1 MLHHP
6 VIEIFL
12 QSNFLIFFNCQNSNW
27 MFLQL
32 RLSLVP
38 FKVQSKKEGKHRDSQ
53 TLPPHTGTSYLLHT
67 NEAPVSQPE
76 DLF

>member
-1 MLHHP
+1 
-6 VIEIFL
+6 
-12 QSNFLIFFNCQNSNW
+12 

-32 RLSLVP
+32 RLSLVQ
-38 FKVQSKKEGKHRDSQ
+38 FKVQSKKEGKHRDFQ
-53 TLPPHTGTSYLLHT
+53 TLPPHTGTTSLLHT